1 MGRAYR
7 RFVAEE
13 KKEIGDDL
21 LDFQNTI
28 QIVIP
33 ARLNDR
39 LLLDDVVDGQR
50 MLVFASEFGRQLLL
64 THGANVSI
72 DGTFKASAFF
82 LCRIISVY

>member
-7 RFVAEE
+7 RFVAKE

-21 LDFQNTI
+21 LDFQNTV

-50 MLVFASEFGRQLLL
+50 MLVFASEALLVDC
-64 THGANVSI
+64 TTKRATTQKRKYV
-72 DGTFKASAFF
+72 
-82 LCRIISVY
+82 V